1 MSKVIIS
8 VYSFSRVILLVSI
21 ISNLSRFKIY
31 IQIKHEGFVVL
42 RLYVRAEFNSINQLF
57 RSFTG
62 VQDILIIEV
71 RNISCFTISKS
82 RCPLELMIII
92 LIVKIDIDLDG
103 AVI

>member
-21 ISNLSRFKIY
+21 ISNLSRF
-31 IQIKHEGFVVL
+31 QIKHEGFVVL